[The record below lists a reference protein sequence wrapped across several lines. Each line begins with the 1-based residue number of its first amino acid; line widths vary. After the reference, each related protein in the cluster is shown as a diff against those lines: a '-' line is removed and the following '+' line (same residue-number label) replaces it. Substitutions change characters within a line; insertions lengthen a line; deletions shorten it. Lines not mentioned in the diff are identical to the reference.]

1 MKKTCV
7 LIAAAGL
14 IFVALNFHFI
24 WTDNGPK
31 ILQKGDMT
39 FEYTFVDAS
48 GGNKY
53 KLVTN
58 PVLIKSGIR
67 DMLK

>member
-1 MKKTCV
+1 MKKTIV
-7 LIAAAGL
+7 LLATAGV
-14 IFVALNFHFI
+14 IFGALNFHFI

-31 ILQKGDMT
+31 ILKKGNMS

-48 GGNKY
+48 GMNKY